1 MLITWKI
8 VATLGTGAAVVGAG
22 LKAVVGNLAWTVV
35 EGLSKA
41 TGLVTGFSVSTWI
54 LAGVGLSVLGS
65 VVIGWMESLGAN
77 SAEVWAANSAEA
89 PGAPEVCWPGVC
101 WVCCRGWG

>member
-1 MLITWKI
+1 MG
-8 VATLGTGAAVVGAG
+8 ATVGTGAGVVGAG

-54 LAGVGLSVLGS
+54 LKY
-65 VVIGWMESLGAN
+65 
-77 SAEVWAANSAEA
+77 
-89 PGAPEVCWPGVC
+89 
-101 WVCCRGWG
+101 